1 MNIKLQRKELASTK
15 NALKN
20 EWMRKQLNIEI
31 KTVEGSRY
39 VDNVIKRR
47 IKEYSLS
54 SQNRRKFLMYCI
66 RAKFENDYLLVTDLI
81 KLVGVSRAAAETMI
95 KECEEANWII
105 IKRGSGNRRRIQ
117 AAEITVETP
126 CTDMDLL
133 YFLTPDGSPTCYNE
147 YSYSSILYSNGAS
160 ANNGIQSETVLIDD
174 NNPNLYYVIVESRSG
189 VSSAFRLTVTCN

>member
-1 MNIKLQRKELASTK
+1 MNVKVKRSELTKTK

-66 RAKFENDYLLVTDLI
+66 RAQLENDYLHVTDLI
-81 KLVGVSRAAAETMI
+81 KLIGISRAAAETMI
-95 KECEEANWII
+95 KECNDADWII
-105 IKRGSGNRRRIQ
+105 VKRGNGNRRRIQ
-117 AAEITVETP
+117 AADITVETYADY
-126 CTDMDLL
+126 CDWLWRLIFESDMRNL
-133 YFLTPDGSPTCYNE
+133 SASINE
-147 YSYSSILYSNGAS
+147 IEKLEQTFS
-160 ANNGIQSETVLIDD
+160 
-174 NNPNLYYVIVESRSG
+174 
-189 VSSAFRLTVTCN
+189 

>member
-1 MNIKLQRKELASTK
+1 MNIKLKRSELTKTK

-66 RAKFENDYLLVTDLI
+66 RAQLENDYLLVTDLI

-95 KECEEANWII
+95 KECEESNWII

-117 AAEITVETP
+117 AADITVETYADY
-126 CTDMDLL
+126 CDWLWKLIYESDMRNL
-133 YFLTPDGSPTCYNE
+133 SASINE
-147 YSYSSILYSNGAS
+147 IEKLE
-160 ANNGIQSETVLIDD
+160 QSL
-174 NNPNLYYVIVESRSG
+174 S
-189 VSSAFRLTVTCN
+189 

>member
-1 MNIKLQRKELASTK
+1 MNVKLQRKELASTK
-15 NALKN
+15 DVLKK

-31 KTVEGSRY
+31 KTVEGSRFI
-39 VDNVIKRR
+39 DNVTKRK

-66 RAKFENDYLLVTDLI
+66 RAQLENDYLLVTDLI

-117 AAEITVETP
+117 AADITVETYADY
-126 CTDMDLL
+126 CDWLWKLIYESDMRNL
-133 YFLTPDGSPTCYNE
+133 SASINE
-147 YSYSSILYSNGAS
+147 IEKLEQTLS
-160 ANNGIQSETVLIDD
+160 
-174 NNPNLYYVIVESRSG
+174 
-189 VSSAFRLTVTCN
+189 

>member
-1 MNIKLQRKELASTK
+1 MNIKVQRKELASTK
-15 NALKN
+15 DALKN

-31 KTVEGSRY
+31 KTVEGSRFI
-39 VDNVIKRR
+39 DNVTKRK

-66 RAKFENDYLLVTDLI
+66 RAQLENDYLLVTDLI

-117 AAEITVETP
+117 AADITVETYADY
-126 CTDMDLL
+126 CDWLWKLIYESDMRNL
-133 YFLTPDGSPTCYNE
+133 SASINE
-147 YSYSSILYSNGAS
+147 IEKLEQTFS
-160 ANNGIQSETVLIDD
+160 
-174 NNPNLYYVIVESRSG
+174 
-189 VSSAFRLTVTCN
+189 

>member
-1 MNIKLQRKELASTK
+1 MNIKVQRKELASTK
-15 NALKN
+15 DALKN

-31 KTVEGSRY
+31 KTVEGSRFI
-39 VDNVIKRR
+39 DNVTKRK

-66 RAKFENDYLLVTDLI
+66 RAQLENDYLLVTDLI

-117 AAEITVETP
+117 AADITVETYADY
-126 CTDMDLL
+126 CDWLWRLIYDSDMRNL
-133 YFLTPDGSPTCYNE
+133 SASINE
-147 YSYSSILYSNGAS
+147 IEKLEQTFS
-160 ANNGIQSETVLIDD
+160 
-174 NNPNLYYVIVESRSG
+174 
-189 VSSAFRLTVTCN
+189 

>member
-1 MNIKLQRKELASTK
+1 MNIKVQRKELASTK
-15 NALKN
+15 DALKN

-31 KTVEGSRY
+31 KTVEGSRFI
-39 VDNVIKRR
+39 DNVTKRK

-66 RAKFENDYLLVTDLI
+66 RATLENDYLIVTDLI

-117 AAEITVETP
+117 AADITVETYADY
-126 CTDMDLL
+126 CDWLWKLIYESDMRNL
-133 YFLTPDGSPTCYNE
+133 SASINE
-147 YSYSSILYSNGAS
+147 IEKLE
-160 ANNGIQSETVLIDD
+160 QSL
-174 NNPNLYYVIVESRSG
+174 S
-189 VSSAFRLTVTCN
+189 